1 MSLGSCIARRVGQD
15 IHVTLQLAD
24 GCEVKFKLDD
34 AHAEWLRNQLDVSLH
49 IPPVAATSTDVPISR
64 L

>member
-1 MSLGSCIARRVGQD
+1 MSLHTCVARRVDQD
-15 IHVTLQLAD
+15 IHITLQLSD

-34 AHAEWLRNQLDVSLH
+34 AHAEWLRNQIDVSLR
-49 IPPVAATSTDVPISR
+49 IPPGVAVSTDVPISR